1 MYYEVGISN
10 NIDEPF
16 FAKSLKRILNLLLII
31 LKMITGQMTAVREMR
46 AEMLSQGN
54 GSNSSSFAPGA
65 KNKRKD
71 GGHICA
77 FIRYLKSSWRPLA
90 VR

>member
-54 GSNSSSFAPGA
+54 GSNSSSFAP
-65 KNKRKD
+65 RD
-71 GGHICA
+71 G
-77 FIRYLKSSWRPLA
+77 KKQ
-90 VR
+90 